1 MIEKAFRLFIS
12 ICVLCFVGCGNDAE
26 TILPQRA
33 DIVESV
39 YASGVLKSK
48 NQYEVFSRS
57 NGLVKAI
64 FVREGDQIHKGDPI
78 FRIEN
83 GSSPLI
89 TENARLLSL
98 ANDLNRNKEKLT
110 EARLNIGFAQKKLS
124 NDSMLLMRQRA
135 LWNQNIG
142 TKVELE
148 QKELNYEYAKI
159 NLKKMQ
165 VAYDDLNRQLKLIS
179 EQSRNNLNIAQTNE
193 EDLLIKSE
201 VNGYVYKI
209 NGKLGELTTA
219 MSPLAVLGE
228 ADFIIE
234 LNVDEF
240 DIVKINEG
248 QKVLVR
254 MDSYKSEV
262 FEAVIRFVYPMMNER
277 TRSFKV
283 EAVLVKFPT
292 RLYPN
297 LSLEAN
303 IIIREKK
310 NALMIPTSYLLSDST
325 VMLENGKVKAL
336 RIGLKDDTMV
346 EVLNGL
352 DMDTRIRKPMK

>member
-1 MIEKAFRLFIS
+1 MQT
-12 ICVLCFVGCGNDAE
+12 G
-26 TILPQRA
+26 T
-33 DIVESV
+33 
-39 YASGVLKSK
+39 
-48 NQYEVFSRS
+48 
-57 NGLVKAI
+57 VKW
-64 FVREGDQIHKGDPI
+64 F
-78 FRIEN
+78 N
-83 GSSPLI
+83 
-89 TENARLLSL
+89 
-98 ANDLNRNKEKLT
+98 
-110 EARLNIGFAQKKLS
+110 AQKGFGFIEPTAGGS
-124 NDSMLLMRQRA
+124 DVFVHISAVERA
-135 LWNQNIG
+135 GWTGL
-142 TKVELE
+142 
-148 QKELNYEYAKI
+148 
-159 NLKKMQ
+159 
-165 VAYDDLNRQLKLIS
+165 
-179 EQSRNNLNIAQTNE
+179 
-193 EDLLIKSE
+193 
-201 VNGYVYKI
+201 
-209 NGKLGELTTA
+209 
-219 MSPLAVLGE
+219 
-228 ADFIIE
+228 
-234 LNVDEF
+234 
-240 DIVKINEG
+240 NEG